1 MSDGTPETALDTGIG
16 DPSMEDILAS
26 IRRIIADDAP
36 EESFSPKEDIV
47 DLRVLA
53 SQPEQTSDQ
62 DQTLVEAETDEPF
75 AAVDFD
81 DILIMDDDDFS
92 TEDLEIP
99 EAEMFSGDV
108 NVASSAEMLSNDF
121 LNLETSSADAV
132 DIDDADELD
141 EELFSLIDSFG
152 DDSASPET
160 PTLLVDAIEEVQAEA
175 PDLSADDLMF
185 MNLLDTQES
194 DDLEILPL
202 ETVAAEPAPDEDL
215 AKQLDDLS
223 AMASTVTETSVQAL
237 DDDIDFL
244 LDMDL
249 TIDAPD
255 SAADSALGDAL
266 AGLSGHD
273 ESNEVL
279 DIVSSSLA
287 DLEPGTPEIL
297 TEDDIFTSSF
307 ESTGDDSLDLGE
319 ENDIFSS
326 DVFGTEASEAD
337 DGVEALD
344 LDDLTNEIMSIDE
357 EQGDVIDLVAS
368 LLDSNVDHTES
379 DALIAADSA
388 VSLEPKEETAAL
400 NDDAFAA
407 LLNNEDDIAGDVDID
422 LVKSLMAEL
431 TDETLMDEE
440 GEDTIMDDS
449 TPDEAGVMDDIL
461 ELTMVDESQLSEKL
475 SSDMTAMTMAEAYDT
490 PDTEIL
496 DALDTFE
503 KSSEQAMSTDDGVM
517 NVDSSINA
525 LLQIAAAAET
535 DASEYEDDVISANDE
550 TLETTTV
557 THESNL
563 NIEEPV
569 EEPLAIDALSFELP
583 RYMSEPKEG
592 IDADVMV
599 EGLDVESLNDDQL
612 VAADNADAEA
622 PNEDVAVGNDVSNS
636 DQIDPIS
643 PKVPTLEQEQSD
655 MPKLVAQNGILDEI
669 TEAATSE
676 AFASLNQVVEEK
688 TVFAE
693 SGPRIGDLVQEA
705 LRPMLKEWLDDNLKG
720 IVERAVAKEVKRI
733 SSGK

>member
-202 ETVAAEPAPDEDL
+202 ETVATEPAPDEDL

-255 SAADSALGDAL
+255 SAMDDAL

-273 ESNEVL
+273 ESDEVL

-307 ESTGDDSLDLGE
+307 DSTGDDSLDLGE
-319 ENDIFSS
+319 ENDIFSN
-326 DVFGTEASEAD
+326 DVFGTDTSEPD
-337 DGVEALD
+337 DDVEALNMD
-344 LDDLTNEIMSIDE
+344 NLTNEIMSIDE

-368 LLDSNVDHTES
+368 LLDSNMDHAVLDTQNS
-379 DALIAADSA
+379 ADTD
-388 VSLEPKEETAAL
+388 EPEEETTAL

-407 LLNNEDDIAGDVDID
+407 LLDNEDDIAGDVDID
-422 LVKSLMAEL
+422 LVKSLMADL

-461 ELTMVDESQLSEKL
+461 ELTMVDENQLSEKL

-490 PDTEIL
+490 PDTDIF
-496 DALDTFE
+496 DALETIE
-503 KSSEQAMSTDDGVM
+503 QPSGQAMPEDEAVM
-517 NVDSSINA
+517 SVDSSINA

-535 DASEYEDDVISANDE
+535 DASEYEDDVISAAE
-550 TLETTTV
+550 GTLETTTV
-557 THESNL
+557 TPESNV

-592 IDADVMV
+592 IDADVTAEM
-599 EGLDVESLNDDQL
+599 LDVESLNDDQL
-612 VAADNADAEA
+612 VAADRADAEA
-622 PNEDVAVGNDVSNS
+622 ASEDVSVDNGVSTS
-636 DQIDPIS
+636 GQTDPIS
-643 PKVPTLEQEQSD
+643 PTAPTLEQEQPD